1 MVDIFSSMLRTSAP
15 ILLAALGGLL
25 CEKAG
30 VLNLALEGMMLFGAF
45 FGVMGSYY
53 TNNAYIG
60 ALIAMATGAVLG
72 MIYTLFVE
80 HWKADAMITSIGMNS
95 LAVGMTSFL
104 KRSIFGDSGII
115 MGIAGIP
122 KHNSSFLS
130 SIPVIGKILDGQ
142 TTLVYVGLILV
153 IVLHFFLFRTHAGI
167 NLRAVGER
175 PLAAASA
182 GISVAKYR
190 FLALTVGGAL
200 CGLAGAHLSLGY
212 VTMFSE
218 NMTAGRGFFA
228 YTCVAFGQAN
238 PLLVMLASFIF
249 GLAENLSYLLQST
262 AIPSQI
268 ILMAPYVCTI
278 LALIFRN
285 FNLKKSLSAASG
297 KRLAKPAKSGAAET
311 K

>member
-1 MVDIFSSMLRTSAP
+1 MTDIFSSMLRTAAP

-53 TNNAYIG
+53 TDNAYLG
-60 ALIAMATGAVLG
+60 VLIALLSGAVLG
-72 MIYTLFVE
+72 MIYNLFVE
-80 HWKADAMITSIGMNS
+80 RWKADAMITSIGMNS
-95 LAVGMTSFL
+95 LALGMTSFL

-115 MGIAGIP
+115 MGISGIP

-130 SIPVIGKILDGQ
+130 SIPIIGKILDGQ
-142 TTLVYVGLILV
+142 TTLVYVGLVLV
-153 IVLHFFLFRTHAGI
+153 IVLHFFLFRTHTGI

-182 GISVAKYR
+182 GVSVAKYR
-190 FLALTVGGAL
+190 FIALTVGGAL

-249 GLAENLSYLLQST
+249 GLAENLSYLLQGA

-268 ILMAPYVCTI
+268 ILMAPYLCTI

-285 FNLKKSLSAASG
+285 FNLKKSLAPCSKNRAKLFSA
-297 KRLAKPAKSGAAET
+297 KEK
-311 K
+311 

>member
-1 MVDIFSSMLRTSAP
+1 MTDIFSSMLRTAAP

-53 TNNAYIG
+53 TDNAYLG
-60 ALIAMATGAVLG
+60 VLIALLSGAVLG
-72 MIYTLFVE
+72 MIYNLFVE
-80 HWKADAMITSIGMNS
+80 RWKADAMITSIGMNS
-95 LAVGMTSFL
+95 LALGMTSFL

-115 MGIAGIP
+115 MGISGIS

-142 TTLVYVGLILV
+142 TTLVYVGLVLV
-153 IVLHFFLFRTHAGI
+153 IVLHFFLFHTHTGI

-182 GISVAKYR
+182 GVSVSKYR
-190 FLALTVGGAL
+190 FIALTVGGAL

-249 GLAENLSYLLQST
+249 GLAENLSYLLQGA

-268 ILMAPYVCTI
+268 ILMAPYLCTI

-285 FNLKKSLSAASG
+285 FNLKKSLAPRSKNRAKLFSA
-297 KRLAKPAKSGAAET
+297 KEK
-311 K
+311 

>member
-1 MVDIFSSMLRTSAP
+1 MTDIFSSMLRTAAP

-53 TNNAYIG
+53 TDNAYLG
-60 ALIAMATGAVLG
+60 ALVALLTGAVLG
-72 MIYTLFVE
+72 TVYHLFVE
-80 HWKADAMITSIGMNS
+80 RWKADAMITSIGMNS
-95 LAVGMTSFL
+95 LALGMTSFL

-130 SIPVIGKILDGQ
+130 SIPVIGKVLDGQ
-142 TTLVYVGLILV
+142 TTLVYVGLVLV
-153 IVLHFFLFRTHAGI
+153 IILHFFLFRTHAGI

-182 GISVAKYR
+182 GVSVSKYR
-190 FLALTVGGAL
+190 FIALTVGGAL

-249 GLAENLSYLLQST
+249 GLAENLSYLLQGA

-268 ILMAPYVCTI
+268 ILMAPYLCTI

-285 FNLKKSLSAASG
+285 FNLKKGLAPLSKNKVKLTSVNE
-297 KRLAKPAKSGAAET
+297 K
-311 K
+311 